1 MDASPDNVDMERLR
15 KDIPKFLN
23 YSRVI
28 SSTAKAWW
36 EDFFSRASTIYSSN
50 KEKLK
55 SWLLDEL
62 KLVKFGNSTSSVKH
76 ATTISAVLSELSN
89 AAPTNASV
97 EISEMVAAQMDA
109 IPEVRVLF
117 HEFTDFSFLF
127 TFSALKFKNTQFH
140 RTLSTIIRL
149 QA

>member
-1 MDASPDNVDMERLR
+1 MYIIL
-15 KDIPKFLN
+15 
-23 YSRVI
+23 
-28 SSTAKAWW
+28 AWW

-55 SWLLDEL
+55 SWLLDD
-62 KLVKFGNSTSSVKH
+62 VKFGNSTSSVEH
-76 ATTISAVLSELSN
+76 ATAIPAVLSELSN

-97 EISEMVAAQMDA
+97 EISEMVAAQMDE